1 MATTV
6 QLNEKTK
13 EELLIVKAQLEQ
25 QSGIKHTLDDAVK
38 WLIEK
43 SKSPSI
49 EDRIKASENCFGSLK
64 DLNISLEDVSR
75 LRKERNSRIADF

>member
-6 QLNEKTK
+6 QIDEKTR
-13 EELLIVKAQLEQ
+13 EELLIVKARLEQ
-25 QSGIKHTLDDAVK
+25 QSGKKHTLDDAIT

-49 EDRIKASENCFGSLK
+49 ESRIRASNECFGALK
-64 DLNISLEDVSR
+64 DLNISLNDVSD
-75 LRKERNSRIADF
+75 LRKERSSRIADF